1 MDDGVTVLII
11 HNKQS
16 NSNYLAHYD
25 IRSTILYKEN
35 IYIYMCPVD
44 VTSCLYMYLL
54 ITIVLRVIKF
64 DTFIVLFFYRFWRRR
79 DKDPIH
85 VTLQTKSFNTSLS
98 LTTLKRYV
106 LNNLNYQKLRNH
118 YIEITLLLFEL
129 KLLNF

>member
-1 MDDGVTVLII
+1 MINFKALFEGELWMMWLSTI

-35 IYIYMCPVD
+35 IYIYMCLVD

-64 DTFIVLFFYRFWRRR
+64 DTFIVLFFLQILKEKGQGANPR
-79 DKDPIH
+79 DIADKIIQHLPQSD
-85 VTLQTKSFNTSLS
+85 
-98 LTTLKRYV
+98 Y
-106 LNNLNYQKLRNH
+106 
-118 YIEITLLLFEL
+118 FE
-129 KLLNF
+129 KVCTE

>member
-1 MDDGVTVLII
+1 MMGLLII

-35 IYIYMCPVD
+35 IYIYMCLVD